1 MKHNEHYSVQKDN
14 AINNLNIKSDGIY
27 VDCTFGRGGHSL
39 EILKLLNKNGKLISI
54 DRDKDAYEYYL
65 NTFPK
70 YENHIFVNDKFSNLD
85 KILKDLN
92 IDKVDGFLY
101 DFGVSSPQLDN
112 KDRGFSYK
120 LDARLDMRMNQD
132 DKLDALF
139 IVNNYSKSEL
149 NNIFRKYGE
158 ISNPTYVVNAIIDE
172 RQKKSINTTLELC
185 EIIKNNVHKKEL
197 YQPKHYARK
206 YFQAIRM
213 EVNDELNEIK
223 KSITSALE
231 HLEHQGR
238 IVTISFHS
246 LEEKTIKE
254 CYNLKNTNFIPK
266 EIPINNIKN
275 EFKIINVKQKRAT
288 KEETEINH
296 RSRSSLIKVIERN

>member
-14 AINNLNIKSDGIY
+14 AISNLNIKPDGIY

-39 EILKLLNKNGKLISI
+39 EILKLLNKKGKLISI
-54 DRDKDAYEYYL
+54 DRDKDAYDYYL
-65 NTFPK
+65 NSFPK
-70 YENHIFVNDKFSNLD
+70 YENHIFVCDKFSNLD
-85 KILKDLN
+85 QILKDNN
-92 IDKVDGFLY
+92 IDKVNGFLY

-120 LDARLDMRMNQD
+120 LDARLDMRMNQE
-132 DKLDALF
+132 DKLDALYV
-139 IVNNYSKSEL
+139 VNNYSKSDL
-149 NNIFRKYGE
+149 INIFRKYGE
-158 ISNPTYVVNAIIDE
+158 INNPVYVVNAILKN
-172 RQKKSINTTLELC
+172 RQKKPIYSTLELS
-185 EIIKNNVHKKEL
+185 EIIKNSVHKKEL
-197 YQPKHYARK
+197 YQKKHYARK

-223 KSITSALE
+223 KSITIALN
-231 HLEHQGR
+231 HLEHKGR

-246 LEEKTIKE
+246 LEEKTIKN
-254 CYNLKNTNFIPK
+254 CYLEKNTNFIPK
-266 EIPINNIKN
+266 EIPINNLKN